1 LTELRA
7 GSWQVSASE
16 YDPSVFGNWFVE
28 LQRDGIVM
36 RLLRDRSQYLVTG
49 LPKEVLKAAGLW
61 QAFDTINELQ
71 VAVTRWANRSL
82 DL

>member
-1 LTELRA
+1 
-7 GSWQVSASE
+7 
-16 YDPSVFGNWFVE
+16 
-28 LQRDGIVM
+28 M